1 MVVKSIRSLKISIGK
16 ALTKTNIRKAEF
28 TSTKQR
34 VNVLVSNGYEFR
46 NDCIIWRTK
55 ELNDSSILE
64 NLYKI
69 DEVIQ
74 NAGLGYHASIDE
86 NEKCIWLC
94 EDSGE

>member
-1 MVVKSIRSLKISIGK
+1 MTIRSLRSLKVSIGK
-16 ALTKTNIRKAEF
+16 TLSKSNIRKAEF
-28 TSTKQR
+28 TSTKQH
-34 VNVLVSNGYEFR
+34 VNVLVSNGYEFK

-55 ELNDSSILE
+55 DLNDPSILE

-74 NAGLGYHASIDE
+74 NTGLGYHASIDE
-86 NEKCIWLC
+86 DEKCIWLC